1 MNLKSV
7 GIGAAVAVV
16 IVGGGMLAGTAFAGN
31 EHASNAANSSSIS
44 TAAKSSSS
52 ATVTS
57 ASAESSSST
66 KADDTASSSSS
77 ATKTSSSATAK
88 ASSSTKA
95 NDSTKSPKKDT
106 PKPVEKPKVDP
117 TPTAAETANK
127 LRVPINWRLSSE
139 NKPYPD
145 VNKYPN
151 LWIHVSIAQ
160 QRVFLMTGNTVLYTM
175 YCSTGMDRIG
185 AGTPRGTFHIQ
196 KERGLSF
203 YNPTAQG
210 ALTTGLHSTIMANT
224 YSTQSL
230 SIKMGNTSL
239 VKRLNLVNKKL
250 PTVVS
255 GYQFLMLNGSTI
267 QSSTT
272 PKLSSTKILLKNL
285 RNCAKIFLV
294 LLV

>member
-7 GIGAAVAVV
+7 GIGAVVAVV

-31 EHASNAANSSSIS
+31 EHASNAASSSSIS

-175 YCSTGMDRIG
+175 YTSTGMDRIG

-210 ALTTGLHSTIMANT
+210 GAYNWTSFHNHGEYLFHSVPIYKNGQYILSEAAKLGKQEASHGCIRLSVPDAKWFHDTIKYNT
-224 YSTQSL
+224 
-230 SIKMGNTSL
+230 K
-239 VKRLNLVNKKL
+239 
-250 PTVVS
+250 VV
-255 GYQFLMLNGSTI
+255 I
-267 QSSTT
+267 D
-272 PKLSSTKILLKNL
+272 
-285 RNCAKIFLV
+285 
-294 LLV
+294 

>member
-7 GIGAAVAVV
+7 GIGVAAAVV
-16 IVGGGMLAGTAFAGN
+16 IVGGGVLAGTTFAGSQ
-31 EHASNAANSSSIS
+31 HASNAASSSSSTPAKVSSADKTSSSTGAKSSSSVATKTSSSTVAKSSSS

-52 ATVTS
+52 
-57 ASAESSSST
+57 
-66 KADDTASSSSS
+66 
-77 ATKTSSSATAK
+77 
-88 ASSSTKA
+88 TKA
-95 NDSTKSPKKDT
+95 NDQAKTNDGTKSTDLATTT
-106 PKPVEKPKVDP
+106 PQKDP

-175 YCSTGMDRIG
+175 YASTGMENVG

-203 YNPTAQG
+203 YNPVAQG
-210 ALTTGLHSTIMANT
+210 GAYNWTSFKDHGVFLFHSVPTYKNGQYILGEAAKLGKQEASHGCIRLSVPDAKWFHDTIKYNT
-224 YSTQSL
+224 
-230 SIKMGNTSL
+230 K
-239 VKRLNLVNKKL
+239 
-250 PTVVS
+250 VV
-255 GYQFLMLNGSTI
+255 I
-267 QSSTT
+267 D
-272 PKLSSTKILLKNL
+272 
-285 RNCAKIFLV
+285 
-294 LLV
+294 